1 MFTDEMLNESL
12 IQHSTFG
19 IQRSTFRSPAIS
31 FAPAMSTAT
40 IDVIPGSPLT
50 LLSEEEQM
58 FQQSVREFAIERIRP
73 LVPDMDRDAK
83 MSQDLIASFFELG
96 IMGIEVPDQWGGA
109 GSTFFTA
116 VLVVEELSHV
126 DASCGVLVDVQNT
139 LVNNAILR
147 WGNDDQKSK
156 YLTMLARDT
165 VGAYALSESGSGSD
179 AFGLATK
186 ADEKGDHWVLNGQ
199 KLWITNAF
207 EADIFIVFANANPD
221 AGYKGI
227 TAFLIE
233 RDFPGFRV
241 GKKED
246 KLGIR
251 ASSTCELILEDCR
264 VPKENVVGEPGRGY
278 KIAIETLNEG
288 RIGIGAQM
296 IGVARGAL
304 AYAIAYTKE
313 RKQFGQPVAEFQG
326 VQFQIAEAATELEA
340 ARLMV
345 YNAARLKDAKQPFLR
360 EAAMAKLFSSQVA
373 EKVTSLAVQLFGGN
387 GYTKEYPVEKFWRD
401 SKVGQIYEGT
411 SNMQLRTIAKSSVAG
426 RL

>member
-1 MFTDEMLNESL
+1 MTTTLE
-12 IQHSTFG
+12 IQ
-19 IQRSTFRSPAIS
+19 
-31 FAPAMSTAT
+31 
-40 IDVIPGSPLT
+40 PGAPLT
-50 LLSEEEQM
+50 TLSEEEQM
-58 FQQSVREFAIERIRP
+58 FQQSVRDFAIERIRP
-73 LVPDMDRDAK
+73 LVHEMDHAAT
-83 MSQDLIASFFELG
+83 MSPDLIKSFFELG
-96 IMGIEVPDQWGGA
+96 IMGIEVPEQYGGA
-109 GSTFFTA
+109 GSSFFNA

-139 LVNNAILR
+139 LVNNAIIR
-147 WGNDDQKSK
+147 WGSEDQKSK
-156 YLTMLARDT
+156 YLAMLASDT
-165 VGAYALSESGSGSD
+165 VGAYALSEAGSGSD
-179 AFGLATK
+179 AFALATK
-186 ADEKGDHWVLNGQ
+186 AADRGDHWVLNGQ
-199 KLWITNAF
+199 KLWITNAA
-207 EADIFIVFANANPD
+207 EAGVFIVFANANPD

-246 KLGIR
+246 KTGIR
-251 ASSTCELILEDCR
+251 ASSTCELILEDCQ
-264 VPKENVVGEPGRGY
+264 VPKENVVGEVGKGY

-296 IGVARGAL
+296 LGVARGAL
-304 AYAIAYTKE
+304 EHAIAYTKE
-313 RKQFGQPVAEFQG
+313 RKQFNTRIADFQG
-326 VQFQIAEAATELEA
+326 VQFQIAQAATELEA

-345 YNAARLKDAKQPFLR
+345 YNAARLKDAGKPFLR

-373 EKVTSLAVQLFGGN
+373 EKVTSLSVQLYGGN

-411 SNMQLRTIAKSSVAG
+411 SNMQLATIAKTILTE